1 MSRNKKESELSCID
15 DLCSVLCDI
24 RRPEQMKSF
33 LDEIL
38 TPAERKDL
46 ALRWR
51 LMQMLQQGVPQR
63 QIAARLGISLCKIT
77 RGAKILK
84 NNQSIS
90 KKYLIAGDKNGP
102 KDSAK

>member
-24 RRPEQMKSF
+24 RQPEQMKSF